1 MIVLGRAALQHQGS
15 PCSLPYLL
23 ARQTWGSWN
32 QASSFQ
38 WLIDPTRTL
47 QNPFAKKSLPHLP
60 LLTSQRSKT
69 NSRYTQG
76 HFWNVPSHPVTVP
89 QGRKNEQENPR
100 GRRWSSG
107 WLGSPRFP
115 LDTDTGVDDLRVGKA
130 RVSFP
135 TSSYSVEGR
144 HANPNS
150 KNSYEWPFYFLLSYS
165 LTSLLHLPGCPPL
178 LLPLLMPG
186 DRLSQEGIYFALL
199 LSFVLPPK

>member
-1 MIVLGRAALQHQGS
+1 MIVLGRATPQHQGS

-47 QNPFAKKSLPHLP
+47 QNPFAKKACLTYPSLPLREVKPTLSTH
-60 LLTSQRSKT
+60 RAI
-69 NSRYTQG
+69 
-76 HFWNVPSHPVTVP
+76 FEMCPVTVP

-107 WLGSPRFP
+107 WLGSPTFP
-115 LDTDTGVDDLRVGKA
+115 LDTDTGVDDLHVGKA

-135 TSSYSVEGR
+135 TSNYSVEGR
-144 HANPNS
+144 RANPNS